1 VRVVAG
7 VDIGSITAKTAIM
20 SDAGGM
26 VSYSIVEAGV
36 VNEKSALESLNQA
49 LEKAN
54 IHRKDLRFIVTTGYG
69 RQLVGF
75 GNKNITEISCHSRG
89 ALFLLPEVRTVID
102 IGGQDSKVIAVGDNG
117 RVKAFNMNDKC
128 AAGTGRFLEVMARA
142 LETTVDKLGPMSLQ
156 SKRPALITSQCSVF
170 AESEVI
176 SLISQGEDPR
186 KIAFGLHNSIA
197 NRIFSMLGR
206 IGIRKNIVF
215 AGGVARN
222 NCMVVLLEKRFGQQ
236 LIIPEEPQLVGSI
249 GAALSANG
257 GEQ

>member
-1 VRVVAG
+1 MIVG
-7 VDIGSITAKTAIM
+7 GLDIGSTTGKAVVMKDGEIVASHLIPTTPVPQKTASLVMDETIAK
-20 SDAGGM
+20 AGLSSLEDLDNI
-26 VSYSIVEAGV
+26 VS
-36 VNEKSALESLNQA
+36 
-49 LEKAN
+49 
-54 IHRKDLRFIVTTGYG
+54 TGYG
-69 RQLVGF
+69 RLQIDF
-75 GNKNITEISCHSRG
+75 ASENISEISCHAKG
-89 ALFLLPEVRTVID
+89 AHWMAPSTRTVVD
-102 IGGQDSKVIAVGDNG
+102 IGGQDCKVIRTHQGKVED
-117 RVKAFNMNDKC
+117 FEMNDRC
-128 AAGTGRFLEVMARA
+128 AAGTGRFLEVMAATLGFSIEEIGHHA
-142 LETTVDKLGPMSLQ
+142 LQADESATINSMCT
-156 SKRPALITSQCSVF
+156 VF